1 MTSMDASRGD
11 ESPAPARDPVPGNTG
26 SDSTALAPGASGGDA
41 GGAHAD
47 ANLAGVEAGARSI
60 KAPSL
65 EDVLAYSNRDV
76 VYRFK
81 KAYSLSWEEAED
93 IFEQV
98 KKWLWLANHR
108 RRSGIDKGLS
118 IDLSLVVID
127 EMWHNFV
134 LFTKE
139 YTQFCMQYFGYYLH
153 HGPATEAEE
162 REHRER
168 LETLERADRVR
179 VVKDAK
185 RPQYEYIYDHL
196 GEETFVKW
204 YMEYPKAYGYR
215 RLAELQL
222 KAVNENLARVP
233 GRPLHANPGNNHL

>member
-1 MTSMDASRGD
+1 MTSMDAPFGD
-11 ESPAPARDPVPGNTG
+11 APLARVRDCVPRDPNHF
-26 SDSTALAPGASGGDA
+26 SAAPGADAYAPAPDGADGDA
-41 GGAHAD
+41 THPEPGRRPG
-47 ANLAGVEAGARSI
+47 I
-60 KAPSL
+60 KAPTL
-65 EDVLAYSNRDV
+65 ADVLAYSNRDV
-76 VYRFK
+76 VHRFR
-81 KAYSLSWEEAED
+81 KAYALDWEEAED

-108 RRSGIDKGLS
+108 RRSGFDKGLS

-139 YTQFCMQYFGYYLH
+139 YTQFCLHYFGYYLH

-168 LETLERADRVR
+168 MASLDRADRIR
-179 VVKDAK
+179 AMKDAK

-204 YMEYPKAYGYR
+204 YVEYPKVYSYR

-222 KAVNENLARVP
+222 QAVDDNLARVP
-233 GRPLHANPGNNHL
+233 GRPLHANPGNNPF